1 MKKNMLLLNCV
12 LFLLLF
18 SSIQINAQ
26 STLICKVDGDN
37 YNGKVLDAVQVTIAN
52 EDFLQL
58 RTQQENHSLH
68 LYIKLNKISDALP
81 LALKYAPHSAEN
93 QALPDAEVIWVPD
106 PEQPQWNTIKGEL
119 VITAFDK
126 VNKSIAGNFEFV
138 IEKAEYGSKKK
149 KTMEVENGKFS
160 VTNYKIEEPVK
171 K

>member
-1 MKKNMLLLNCV
+1 MKKNLLLLVCG
-12 LFLLLF
+12 LLILTF
-18 SSIQINAQ
+18 SFVQINAQ
-26 STLICKVDGDN
+26 TTLICKVDGDN
-37 YNGKVLDAVQVTIAN
+37 YTGKVLDAVQVTIAK

-68 LYIKLNKISDALP
+68 LYIKLNKLNEALP
-81 LALKYAPHSAEN
+81 LTLKYAPHSAEN

-106 PEQPQWNTIKGEL
+106 PEQPQWNTIEGEL
-119 VITAFDK
+119 VITAFDA

-149 KTMEVENGKFS
+149 KTMEVEEGKFS